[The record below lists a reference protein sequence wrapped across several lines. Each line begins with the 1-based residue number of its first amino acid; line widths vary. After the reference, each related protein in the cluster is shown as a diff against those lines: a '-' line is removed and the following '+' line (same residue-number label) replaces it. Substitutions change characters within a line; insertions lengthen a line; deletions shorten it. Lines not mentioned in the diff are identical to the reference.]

1 LRQGSC
7 HVCTGWIRAIV
18 EVKDRWRRSIFA
30 YIQKKLRKSI
40 FAYIQKKLREY
51 DKNERSVCP

>member
-1 LRQGSC
+1 
-7 HVCTGWIRAIV
+7 V